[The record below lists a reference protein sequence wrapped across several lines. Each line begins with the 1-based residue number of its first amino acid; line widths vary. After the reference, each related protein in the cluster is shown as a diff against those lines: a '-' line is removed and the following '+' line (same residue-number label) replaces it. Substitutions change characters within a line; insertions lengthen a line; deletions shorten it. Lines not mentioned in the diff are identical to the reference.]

1 MVLSVILDSC
11 VIYPMPLCDTLMR
24 AAEAE
29 LYELHFSQEILDGA
43 TRNLL
48 KNGRMKTDA
57 QAAYFQ
63 EQIKT
68 NFPDAMVEVPSQL
81 IAAMTNNPRD
91 HHVIAAAIVAKA
103 KVIVTVDMD
112 GFPTQA
118 LTPWGIEAWHAD
130 DFLVYLDEQ
139 NPGTMIK
146 IIWEQ
151 SNELKDPKSVS
162 EIIDKLET
170 TNLNRKNRVPKFT
183 HTIRCQFYSGEIVQT
198 AKKVLNILGIVAP
211 EGGRYYEGT
220 RYRLWQKGEILTIT
234 AKDNRGEILRL
245 ENGEIGGYLSSADV
259 EAFQIFEQSLETQ
272 LEKAKRQKDKTP

>member
-1 MVLSVILDSC
+1 
-11 VIYPMPLCDTLMR
+11 MPLCDTLMR

-29 LYELHFSQEILDGA
+29 LYELHLSQEILDGA
-43 TRNLL
+43 TRNLI
-48 KNGRMKTDA
+48 KNGRITDA

-151 SNELKDPKSVS
+151 SNELKDPKSVP

-183 HTIRCQFYSGEIVQT
+183 RTIRCQFYGDEIVQS
-198 AKKVLNILGIVAP
+198 AKKTLDKLGKVAP
-211 EGGRYYEGT
+211 DGGRYYEGK
-220 RYRLWQKGEILTIT
+220 RYSLWQKGEILTIT
-234 AKDNRGEILRL
+234 AKDNRDEILRL

>member
-1 MVLSVILDSC
+1 
-11 VIYPMPLCDTLMR
+11 MPLRDTLMR

-29 LYELHFSQEILDGA
+29 LYELHFSQEILDRA
-43 TRNLL
+43 TCKLV

-57 QAAYFQ
+57 QAAYLQ
-63 EQIKT
+63 EEIKRY
-68 NFPDAMVEVPSQL
+68 FPEAIVEVPEHL
-81 IAAMTNNPRD
+81 VTKMTNNPDDR
-91 HHVIAAAIVAKA
+91 HVVAAAIVAKA
-103 KVIVTVDMD
+103 EVIVTVDMD
-112 GFPTQA
+112 GFPTEA
-118 LTPWGIEAWHAD
+118 LAPWGIEAWHAD

-151 SNELKDPKSVS
+151 SNELKVPKSVP

>member
-1 MVLSVILDSC
+1 
-11 VIYPMPLCDTLMR
+11 MPLCDTLMR

-43 TRNLL
+43 TRNLI

-68 NFPDAMVEVPSQL
+68 NFPDAIVEVPSQL

-91 HHVIAAAIVAKA
+91 HHVIAAAIVANA

-118 LTPWGIEAWHAD
+118 LAPWGIEAWHAD

-139 NPGTMIK
+139 NPGTMMK

-151 SNELKDPKSVS
+151 SNELKVPKSVP

-170 TNLNRKNRVPKFT
+170 TNLNRKNRVPRFT
-183 HTIRCQFYSGEIVQT
+183 HTIRCQFYGDVIVQI
-198 AKKVLNILGIVAP
+198 AKKALDIGIVTP
-211 EGGRYYEGT
+211 EGERYYEGT
-220 RYRLWQKGEILTIT
+220 RYRVWQKGEILTVT
-234 AKDNRGEILRL
+234 AKDNRGEILRF
-245 ENGEIGGYLSSADV
+245 ENGEIGGYLSSVDV
-259 EAFQIFEQSLETQ
+259 EAFQIFEQSLKQQ
-272 LEKAKRQKDKTP
+272 LEEAKRQKDQTT

>member
-1 MVLSVILDSC
+1 
-11 VIYPMPLCDTLMR
+11 MPLCDTLMR

-43 TRNLL
+43 TRNLI

-91 HHVIAAAIVAKA
+91 HHVIAAAIVANA

-118 LTPWGIEAWHAD
+118 LDPWGIEAWHAD

-139 NPGTMIK
+139 NPGTMMK

-151 SNELKDPKSVS
+151 SNELKVQKSVP

-183 HTIRCQFYSGEIVQT
+183 HTIRCQFYGDVIVQI
-198 AKKVLNILGIVAP
+198 AKKTLDRLGKVAP
-211 EGGRYYEGT
+211 DGGRYYEGK

-234 AKDNRGEILRL
+234 AKDNRGEILRF
-245 ENGEIGGYLSSADV
+245 ENGEIGGYISSADV
-259 EAFQIFEQSLETQ
+259 EAILK
-272 LEKAKRQKDKTP
+272 KA

>member
-43 TRNLL
+43 TRNLI

-91 HHVIAAAIVAKA
+91 HHVIAAAIVANA

-118 LTPWGIEAWHAD
+118 LDPWGIEAWHAD

-146 IIWEQ
+146 IIKEQ
-151 SNELKDPKSVS
+151 SNELKVPKSVP

-183 HTIRCQFYSGEIVQT
+183 HTIRCQFYGDVIVQI
-198 AKKVLNILGIVAP
+198 AKKALDIGIVAP
-211 EGGRYYEGT
+211 EGERYYEGT

-259 EAFQIFEQSLETQ
+259 EAFQIFAQSLE
-272 LEKAKRQKDKTP
+272 EAKRQKDQTP

>member
-1 MVLSVILDSC
+1 
-11 VIYPMPLCDTLMR
+11 

-43 TRNLL
+43 TRNLI
-48 KNGRMKTDA
+48 KNGKMKTA

-68 NFPDAMVEVPSQL
+68 NFPYAMVEVPEYL
-81 IAAMTNNPRD
+81 VARMTNDPGD
-91 HHVIAAAIVAKA
+91 YHVVAAAIIAKA
-103 KVIVTVDMD
+103 RVIVTTNLDD
-112 GFPTQA
+112 FPVESLA
-118 LTPWGIEAWHAD
+118 PYEIEAWHPD

-151 SNELKDPKSVS
+151 SNELKVPKSVP

-170 TNLNRKNRVPKFT
+170 TNLKRKNRVPKFT
-183 HTIRCQFYSGEIVQT
+183 HTIRCQFYGDVIMQI
-198 AKKVLNILGIVAP
+198 AKKTLDKLGKVAP
-211 EGGRYYEGT
+211 DGGRYYEGK
-220 RYRLWQKGEILTIT
+220 RYSLWQKGEILTIT
-234 AKDNRGEILRL
+234 AKDNRGEILRF

-259 EAFQIFEQSLETQ
+259 EAFQRFEKSLEQQ
-272 LEKAKRQKDKTP
+272 LQEAEIQKS

>member
-43 TRNLL
+43 TRNLI
-48 KNGRMKTDA
+48 KNGKMKTA

-68 NFPDAMVEVPSQL
+68 NFPYAMVEVPEYL
-81 IAAMTNNPRD
+81 VARMTNDPGD
-91 HHVIAAAIVAKA
+91 YHVVAAAIIAKA
-103 KVIVTVDMD
+103 RVIVTTNLDD
-112 GFPTQA
+112 FPVESLA
-118 LTPWGIEAWHAD
+118 PYEIEAWHPD

-151 SNELKDPKSVS
+151 SNELKVPKSVP

-170 TNLNRKNRVPKFT
+170 TNLKRKNRVPKFT
-183 HTIRCQFYSGEIVQT
+183 HTIRCQFYGDVIMQI
-198 AKKVLNILGIVAP
+198 AKKTL
-211 EGGRYYEGT
+211 
-220 RYRLWQKGEILTIT
+220 
-234 AKDNRGEILRL
+234 
-245 ENGEIGGYLSSADV
+245 
-259 EAFQIFEQSLETQ
+259 
-272 LEKAKRQKDKTP
+272 DKL